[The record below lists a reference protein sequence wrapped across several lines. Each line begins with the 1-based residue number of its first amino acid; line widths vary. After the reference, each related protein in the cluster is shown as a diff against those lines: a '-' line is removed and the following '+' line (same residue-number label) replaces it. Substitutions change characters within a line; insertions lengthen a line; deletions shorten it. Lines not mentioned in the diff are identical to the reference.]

1 MLSKESQKGVALDS
15 KLNWRE
21 HVNYIK
27 SIISK
32 SIGIIRK
39 YRKVLKKSTLLTLY
53 YSFIFP
59 YFIYCIEVWDN
70 ASDIYICLSQII
82 KLQKRVIL
90 GVFLIIRHILN
101 RFINS

>member
-21 HVNYIK
+21 HVHYIK

-32 SIGIIRK
+32 SIGIICK

-53 YSFIFP
+53 
-59 YFIYCIEVWDN
+59 
-70 ASDIYICLSQII
+70 
-82 KLQKRVIL
+82 
-90 GVFLIIRHILN
+90 
-101 RFINS
+101 